1 MNSCYHKDVNNMG
14 GLDFCLVDVF
24 AEEKYAGNQLAVVKN
39 ASSLSTPQMQ
49 RIANE
54 MHFSETTFILSG
66 KQPDGGYDVRIFT
79 PEKELQFAGHPT
91 LGTAYV
97 IKNSTPNHTSKQ
109 VLLNLKLGQIPVT
122 FEKDEQNQEL
132 LWMKQIQPIF
142 GKTFDVEIISKILSL
157 RREDL
162 DSRYPIQEVSTGLP
176 FIIVPLRSLAAV
188 KRAYVTRQGGAE
200 LFKET
205 KAGLLIYCAE
215 TYHPHNDLNA
225 RVFVVAAGI
234 PEDPATGS
242 AIGCLAG
249 YLSKYNYLGNEIIE
263 ARVEQG
269 YEINRPSLL
278 LLKTRK
284 EKKGVSIHVGGKVV
298 MIASGTL
305 L

>member
-1 MNSCYHKDVNNMG
+1 MNSGCHKDVTNMG
-14 GLDFCLVDVF
+14 GLDFYLVDVF

-39 ASSLSTPQMQ
+39 AGSLSTSQMQ

-66 KQPDGGYDVRIFT
+66 KQSDGGHDVRIFT

-97 IKNSTPNHTSKQ
+97 IKHFKPNHNSEKI
-109 VLLNLKLGQIPVT
+109 LLNLKIGQIPVA

-142 GKTFDVEIISKILSL
+142 GKTFDVESISKILSL
-157 RREDL
+157 GREDV

-176 FIIVPLRSLAAV
+176 FIIIPLRNLAAV

-200 LFKET
+200 LLKET
-205 KAGLLIYCAE
+205 KAGLLIFCSE
-215 TYHPHNDLNA
+215 TYHPRNDLNV
-225 RVFVVAAGI
+225 RVFVDAVGI

-242 AIGCLAG
+242 GNGCLAG
-249 YLSKYNYLGNEIIE
+249 YLSKYKYFGNEIINV
-263 ARVEQG
+263 RVEQG
-269 YEINRPSLL
+269 HEINRPSLL
-278 LLKTRK
+278 LLKTCK
-284 EKKGVSIHVGGKVV
+284 EKQGTSIHVGGKVV
-298 MIASGTL
+298 LIASGTL